1 MNPHFFLNPV
11 KHQVPIN
18 RLIISLLYP
27 LVHSRRTLM
36 VGATTGVV
44 VITQTYHM
52 KKETYI
58 KLVDEVAHRISQHAD
73 IVMNVEQ
80 VAKYLGLSIAA
91 VRKRCQRKQLPFH
104 RNAKHLYFS
113 KMEVDAVLL
122 NLTTK

>member
-1 MNPHFFLNPV
+1 MYPPV
-11 KHQVPIN
+11 H
-18 RLIISLLYP
+18 L
-27 LVHSRRTLM
+27 RRTLV
-36 VGATTGVV
+36 VGATTRAV

-52 KKETYI
+52 KKETYF
-58 KLVDEVAHRISQHAD
+58 KLVDEVAHRISHHAD

-80 VAKYLGLSIAA
+80 VAKYLGLSVAA

-122 NLTTK
+122 NRNTK